1 VEHLSSVFMVRLI
14 GHVMAMTAVTSSSTL
29 DDIDDD
35 KSPLRSGSP
44 SLGCKYF
51 NIDIEKPR
59 NNY

>member
-1 VEHLSSVFMVRLI
+1 MVRLI
-14 GHVMAMTAVTSSSTL
+14 GHVMAMMTVTCTSTL

-44 SLGCKYF
+44 SLECKYF

-59 NNY
+59 KNY

>member
-1 VEHLSSVFMVRLI
+1 MVHLI
-14 GHVMAMTAVTSSSTL
+14 GHMMAMTAVTNSSTL

-44 SLGCKYF
+44 SLGHKYF

>member
-1 VEHLSSVFMVRLI
+1 MVHLI
-14 GHVMAMTAVTSSSTL
+14 GHVMAMTAMTSSSTL

-44 SLGCKYF
+44 SLGRKYF